1 MPFQVGRG
9 VEFCKLGAE
18 CGKVFRLQDEI
29 RGGRSENVGLL
40 SCAQRA
46 VIHRQM
52 RCRTMARN
60 GATKKIYESGRL
72 SLSAAWGSFEL
83 MSSRYQVVSIV
94 CPTPGENRDLMLK
107 GRPAS
112 AIGLRL
118 VAACKIRADT
128 GIRHD
133 DGAPQWTSSAS
144 SGLRA

>member
-52 RCRTMARN
+52 RCRTMVHN
-60 GATKKIYESGRL
+60 GATKKSTKAAD
-72 SLSAAWGSFEL
+72 SLSAACGSFEL
-83 MSSRYQVVSIV
+83 MSSRYQAVSTV
-94 CPTPGENRDLMLK
+94 CPTPGENRDLLLK

-133 DGAPQWTSSAS
+133 AGAPQWTSSAS